1 MSPPSKVVE
10 AAFEK
15 NWKFV
20 LEVPSGATSSFI
32 SGDCLEAL
40 RMVVTSDRTG
50 RFLDN
55 SGQKVTPKF
64 VAAFS
69 PNGTRRCRT

>member
-10 AAFEK
+10 AALEK

-20 LEVPSGATSSFI
+20 LEIPSGATSSFI

-50 RFLDN
+50 RFLDKKSHPN
-55 SGQKVTPKF
+55 LSQPSAPMELAD
-64 VAAFS
+64 VAREA
-69 PNGTRRCRT
+69 